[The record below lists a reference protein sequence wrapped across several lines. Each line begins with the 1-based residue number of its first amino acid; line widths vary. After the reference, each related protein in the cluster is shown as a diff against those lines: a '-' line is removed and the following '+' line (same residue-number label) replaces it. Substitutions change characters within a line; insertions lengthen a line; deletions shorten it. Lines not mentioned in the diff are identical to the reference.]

1 MDDLIYTALSGAKAL
16 MARQDV
22 LTHNLA
28 NVGTSGFRADM
39 TTFRAV
45 PVVEDGTSTTRVF
58 NIEAT
63 AGYNAMPGPVSTTDR
78 PLDVAIRGAGWFVVQ
93 TPDGGE
99 AYTRN
104 GGFTM
109 GADGSLQTGTG
120 LLVMGDGGPIVLPAN
135 ATVSVGS
142 DGTISA
148 RIEKQP
154 PIQVGRLRLVN
165 PDPGSLRKGPDGLLR
180 SVGGEPAADDAKVRV
195 AGGVLEGSNV
205 NVVESMV
212 GMIELARQF
221 DIQMRLLQNAESND
235 QRAAS
240 LLSLTS

>member
-45 PVVEDGTSTTRVF
+45 PVVEDGTSSTRVF

-63 AGYNAMPGPVSTTDR
+63 AGYNSAPGPVTTTDR

-148 RIEKQP
+148 RIENQA

-165 PDPGSLRKGPDGLLR
+165 PEPASLQKGPDGLLR
-180 SVGGEPAADDAKVRV
+180 SVSGEPAADDAAVRV

-221 DIQMRLLQNAESND
+221 EIQMRLLQNAESND

>member
-109 GADGSLQTGTG
+109 GADGSLQTATG
-120 LLVMGDGGPIVLPAN
+120 LLVMGDGGPIVLPTN
-135 ATVSVGS
+135 ATVTVGS

-148 RIEKQP
+148 RTGNQP

-165 PDPGSLRKGPDGLLR
+165 PEPASLQKGPDGLLR
-180 SVGGEPAADDAKVRV
+180 SIGGDPAADDVAVRV
-195 AGGVLEGSNV
+195 AGGALEGSNV